1 VTRHGRG
8 ANLVTA
14 LPLRRDTCVTRHV
27 CCTMMDMKHKAPL
40 SQKQYAELGY
50 TKLHAELKRML
61 AQAERITKMFNAG
74 SRHRLLPA
82 LYAMRELTA
91 APGQRSDIEPRPSWE
106 SECRLLGITAEQ
118 VRQWKHRTA
127 AETDIRHLVG
137 EERALREKN
146 TAPSN
151 ARALAHLA
159 RLTAAV
165 LDGNEV
171 EAEKLAMAYQ
181 EVYGF

>member
-1 VTRHGRG
+1 MV
-8 ANLVTA
+8 
-14 LPLRRDTCVTRHV
+14 
-27 CCTMMDMKHKAPL
+27 DMKHKAPL

-50 TKLHAELKRML
+50 ARLHAELKWML

-91 APGQRSDIEPRPSWE
+91 APGQRSDIEPDQPSWE

-118 VRQWKHRTA
+118 VRQWKCRTA

-137 EERALREKN
+137 EERAQRAKN
-146 TAPSN
+146 AEPSN

-171 EAEKLAMAYQ
+171 EAEKLAAAYQ
-181 EVYGF
+181 EIYGF

>member
-1 VTRHGRG
+1 MV
-8 ANLVTA
+8 
-14 LPLRRDTCVTRHV
+14 
-27 CCTMMDMKHKAPL
+27 DMKHKAPL
-40 SQKQYAELGY
+40 SQKQYVGLGY
-50 TKLHAELKRML
+50 ARLHAELKRML

-91 APGQRSDIEPRPSWE
+91 APGQRSDIEPDKPTWE

-127 AETDIRHLVG
+127 AETDIRQLVG
-137 EERALREKN
+137 EERALRAKTE
-146 TAPSN
+146 PSN
-151 ARALAHLA
+151 ARALEHLA

>member
-1 VTRHGRG
+1 MV
-8 ANLVTA
+8 
-14 LPLRRDTCVTRHV
+14 
-27 CCTMMDMKHKAPL
+27 DMKHSKSPL

-50 TKLHAELKRML
+50 ARLHAELKRML
-61 AQAERITKMFNAG
+61 AQAERITKMFNVG
-74 SRHRLLPA
+74 SRVRLLPA

-91 APGQRSDIEPRPSWE
+91 APGQRSDIEPDEPSWE

-146 TAPSN
+146 IQPSN

-171 EAEKLAMAYQ
+171 EAEKLAAAYS
-181 EVYGF
+181 EIYGF